1 MAGFATVGSSHSPVR
16 QCLAG
21 RWWVCAVLGAV
32 LLGAGVFIF
41 FDVMVA
47 SLVAATLFAVALIV
61 AGLFQIVH
69 AFSARGWGSLTLS
82 LVVGLLCVLGGVVLA
97 FNPLATSLGL
107 TLAIAALLI
116 ASGAIRLTLSFRHWR
131 DFGWILFASALL
143 SIITGMV
150 LLMGF
155 PWSGLVVPGIL
166 LGIDLI
172 IHGAWWLALGLL
184 TRQPDGRTHDAGR
197 LSSRRTP

>member
-1 MAGFATVGSSHSPVR
+1 
-16 QCLAG
+16 
-21 RWWVCAVLGAV
+21 VLGAV

>member
-1 MAGFATVGSSHSPVR
+1 MASSDTTGSSHPVSPVGW
-16 QCLAG
+16 QCPAG
-21 RWWVCAVLGAV
+21 RWWVCVVLGAV
-32 LLGAGVFIF
+32 LLGAGVFIL
-41 FDVMVA
+41 FDAMVA
-47 SLVAATLFAVALIV
+47 SLVAATLFAAALIV

-69 AFSARGWGSLTLS
+69 AFSARGWGSLSLS
-82 LVVGLLCVLGGVVLA
+82 LIVGLLCVLGGGVLA

-116 ASGAIRLTLSFRHWR
+116 ASGAIRLTLAFRHWR

-150 LLMGF
+150 LVMGF

-166 LGIDLI
+166 LGIDLT
-172 IHGAWWLALGLL
+172 IHGVWWLALGLL
-184 TRQPDGRTHDAGR
+184 A
-197 LSSRRTP
+197 RRPAAVPGTMAQAS

>member
-1 MAGFATVGSSHSPVR
+1 MASSDIAGSSHPVSPVGWR
-16 QCLAG
+16 CPAG
-21 RWWVCAVLGAV
+21 RWWVCVVLGAV
-32 LLGAGVFIF
+32 LLGTGVFIL
-41 FDVMVA
+41 FDAMVA
-47 SLVAATLFAVALIV
+47 SLVAATLFAAALIV

-69 AFSARGWGSLTLS
+69 AFSARGWGSLSLS
-82 LVVGLLCVLGGVVLA
+82 FSVGLLCVLGGGVLA
-97 FNPLATSLGL
+97 FDPLATSLGL

-116 ASGAIRLTLSFRHWR
+116 ASGGIRLTLAFRHWR

-166 LGIDLI
+166 LGIDLT

-184 TRQPDGRTHDAGR
+184 ARRPAAVPSTIAQAG
-197 LSSRRTP
+197 